1 MILKLTCGIYSTE
14 IEAPKIFLNGPDQEY
29 QIILFPYSVF
39 KMNNFKSK
47 NSDCPIEKIE
57 VEALQQNNETFSS
70 ETPKLLSSTDDDNI

>member
-1 MILKLTCGIYSTE
+1 
-14 IEAPKIFLNGPDQEY
+14 
-29 QIILFPYSVF
+29 
-39 KMNNFKSK
+39 MNNFKSK